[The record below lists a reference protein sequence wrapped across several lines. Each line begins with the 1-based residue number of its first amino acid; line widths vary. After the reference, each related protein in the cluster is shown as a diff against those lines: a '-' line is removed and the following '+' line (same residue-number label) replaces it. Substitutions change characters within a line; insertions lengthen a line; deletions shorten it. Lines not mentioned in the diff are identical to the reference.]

1 MKVTILEAPVE
12 DQRHLTEVAL
22 TLEHMVT
29 NVAAGTSKFAQ
40 QRIQNYNRS
49 PHQRLFELA
58 AENKKKLQEKVALK
72 NAEPEEDPELIAAQ
86 KQLNAI
92 KYADLKVRL

>member
-1 MKVTILEAPVE
+1 
-12 DQRHLTEVAL
+12 
-22 TLEHMVT
+22 
-29 NVAAGTSKFAQ
+29 
-40 QRIQNYNRS
+40 
-49 PHQRLFELA
+49 LFELA

-72 NAEPEEDPELIAAQ
+72 HAEPEEDPELIAAQ